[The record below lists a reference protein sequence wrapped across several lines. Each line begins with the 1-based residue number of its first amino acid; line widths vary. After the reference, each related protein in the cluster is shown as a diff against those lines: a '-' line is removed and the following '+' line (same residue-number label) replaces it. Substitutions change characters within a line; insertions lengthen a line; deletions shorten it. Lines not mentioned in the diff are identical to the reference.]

1 MGKPPMCFISPMP
14 LCFLFLWNRCWIQGL
29 ILPEIF
35 LWLSAP
41 KLYTEGYVLNA
52 FRPFLFLAVCEL
64 FCLQE
69 FSPLALLCVAFCD
82 HCSVWPSLTIAL
94 CDLLWPLTP
103 MAFRDCCP
111 VWLLSPV
118 DSLWTFSSTTT
129 HGNPPHFL
137 CDQYYFKLE
146 LVVFSFQHYSF

>member
-1 MGKPPMCFISPMP
+1 MCFISPML

-35 LWLSAP
+35 LWVSAP

-52 FRPFLFLAVCEL
+52 FRPFLFLALCEL

-82 HCSVWPSLTIAL
+82 HCSVWPSVTIAL

-103 MAFRDCCP
+103 
-111 VWLLSPV
+111 WLSVTVALCGFCHQLTPYGLSHPQ
-118 DSLWTFSSTTT
+118 
-129 HGNPPHFL
+129 PPMEIPHIFFVTNIILNWSWLYFL
-137 CDQYYFKLE
+137 FNIILFK
-146 LVVFSFQHYSF
+146 